1 MASFMDTL
9 VGILRGIYRLGSFV
23 EGFGAYLPSGSFR
36 VTVTDFKLFAMTS
49 GFRDFENP
57 KLFSWAITV
66 RREALSNR
74 LEGAENGIRNFDC
87 PLPLKLGGEFVI
99 LGNTF
104 HES

>member
-1 MASFMDTL
+1 MDTL

-74 LEGAENGIRNFDC
+74 LEGAENGIRPSASTVRVD
-87 PLPLKLGGEFVI
+87 LPTGGNAIFTDW
-99 LGNTF
+99 LSF
-104 HES
+104 